1 LSDRGTVLPILALL
15 LVGGALAVTLTVEV
29 GRIGAAWREASFAAD
44 AGAEAGAAVIDRDAA
59 YRGELLLDPA
69 PAEESAIAAALAA
82 RSRDGRTASADAD
95 TTRICVTV
103 SQPFPSGLLGS
114 VAGGR
119 LITASACASPGQG

>member
-1 LSDRGTVLPILALL
+1 MSDKGTVLPILALL
-15 LVGGALAVTLTVEV
+15 LVGGALAVALAVEV

-59 YRGELLLDPA
+59 YRGELLVDPA
-69 PAEESAIAAALAA
+69 PAEEGAIAAALAA

-95 TTRICVTV
+95 PARVCVTV
-103 SQPFPSGLLGS
+103 RQPFPPGLLGS

>member
-1 LSDRGTVLPILALL
+1 MLPILTLL
-15 LVGGALAVTLTVEV
+15 MVGGALAVALAVEV

-44 AGAEAGAAVIDRDAA
+44 AGAEAGAAVIDPHAA

-69 PAEESAIAAALAA
+69 PAEEGAIAAALAA
-82 RSRDGRTASADAD
+82 RPRDGRTASADAD
-95 TTRICVTV
+95 TARVCVIV
-103 SQPFPSGLLGS
+103 RQPFPPGLLGS